1 MKKTASRLLALA
13 LTAALVLSGCGG
25 GGTTTEEKPAEN
37 TGSTTEQSGEK
48 KEEEKKEEAAA
59 PASGDE
65 ISDLV
70 ISKLITRELE
80 TFNILYSQRAE
91 DGENLTNLVDG
102 LLEVDTDGKL
112 VPGIAE
118 EWGTEDG
125 GLTWTFKIR
134 QGVKWV
140 DVNGNEKADCTA
152 QDFAAG
158 LEWVMNFHKNNSSN
172 TSMPLEMVK
181 GAQEYYEYTKTL
193 SEEEAFALNAEE
205 GSKFREMVG
214 LETPD
219 DYTVVYHCIT
229 QKPYFDTLATYNS
242 LYPISPA
249 RVEELGGPAGVKSM
263 NNENMWYNGAYT
275 MTSYIHNNEKI
286 FTKNPLYW
294 DTECKR
300 FDTVTIKM
308 VESNDI
314 SFQLYQNG
322 EIDYVD
328 LSEAHIN
335 TIAKDPSNKYY
346 DYMVPAVPSK
356 YSYQFHFN
364 FNKNKEDGTP
374 DTNWNTAIANEAF
387 RKSWYYGLNL
397 SDYWKRTNAIDPMV
411 CENNFYTMKGL
422 VYTTDGTEYTE
433 LVKKEL
439 GLGET
444 NGNTPARID
453 TAKAEEYKKQAIE
466 ELTALGVTFPV
477 GVDYYI
483 SASNQVA
490 LDSANVMAQ
499 AFSDGLGDDY
509 VKFNI
514 KTYVSS
520 VRNEVVQPHLHSF
533 VTNGWG
539 ADYGDPQNYLGQ
551 EVYGND
557 NAYYSAHYSYINEIT
572 EETPE
577 NKALLDT
584 YKEYTKLVEA
594 ADAIVDDMDARYA
607 AYAKA
612 EAYLLDHALVIP
624 YNYSVGWVL
633 SKVDNDSKINAM
645 YGCTNDKMKNWD
657 TKADGYTSEEKGVAE
672 QIKAFTEAQA

>member
-25 GGTTTEEKPAEN
+25 GGTTTEEKPTEN

-140 DVNGNEKADCTA
+140 EVNGNEKADCTA

-249 RVEELGGPAGVKSM
+249 MVEELGGPTGVKSM

-294 DTECKR
+294 IPSANA

-308 VESNDI
+308 V
-314 SFQLYQNG
+314 
-322 EIDYVD
+322 
-328 LSEAHIN
+328 
-335 TIAKDPSNKYY
+335 
-346 DYMVPAVPSK
+346 
-356 YSYQFHFN
+356 
-364 FNKNKEDGTP
+364 
-374 DTNWNTAIANEAF
+374 
-387 RKSWYYGLNL
+387 
-397 SDYWKRTNAIDPMV
+397 
-411 CENNFYTMKGL
+411 
-422 VYTTDGTEYTE
+422 
-433 LVKKEL
+433 
-439 GLGET
+439 
-444 NGNTPARID
+444 
-453 TAKAEEYKKQAIE
+453 
-466 ELTALGVTFPV
+466 
-477 GVDYYI
+477 
-483 SASNQVA
+483 
-490 LDSANVMAQ
+490 
-499 AFSDGLGDDY
+499 
-509 VKFNI
+509 
-514 KTYVSS
+514 
-520 VRNEVVQPHLHSF
+520 
-533 VTNGWG
+533 
-539 ADYGDPQNYLGQ
+539 
-551 EVYGND
+551 
-557 NAYYSAHYSYINEIT
+557 
-572 EETPE
+572 
-577 NKALLDT
+577 
-584 YKEYTKLVEA
+584 
-594 ADAIVDDMDARYA
+594 
-607 AYAKA
+607 
-612 EAYLLDHALVIP
+612 
-624 YNYSVGWVL
+624 
-633 SKVDNDSKINAM
+633 
-645 YGCTNDKMKNWD
+645 
-657 TKADGYTSEEKGVAE
+657 
-672 QIKAFTEAQA
+672 

>member
-249 RVEELGGPAGVKSM
+249 MVEELGGPTGVKSM

-444 NGNTPARID
+444 NGNTPARVD
-453 TAKAEEYKKQAIE
+453 PAKAEEYKKQAIE

-477 GVDYYI
+477 EVDYYI

-557 NAYYSAHYSYINEIT
+557 NAYYSANYSYINEIT

-584 YKEYTKLVEA
+584 YKEYSAMVEA
-594 ADAIVDDMDARYA
+594 ADAITDDLDARYA

-612 EAYLLDHALVIP
+612 EAYLLDHVLVLP
-624 YNYSVGWVL
+624 CNYSIGWCL
-633 SKVDNDSKINAM
+633 SKIDNDTKMYAM
-645 YGCTNDKMKNWD
+645 YGAQNEKIKNWA
-657 TKADGYTSEEKGVAE
+657 TNSAGYTSEEKGVAE
-672 QIKAFTEAQA
+672 QIKAFTESK

>member
-249 RVEELGGPAGVKSM
+249 MVEELGGPAGVKSM

-346 DYMVPAVPSK
+346 DYMVPAVPFK

-444 NGNTPARID
+444 NGNTPARVD
-453 TAKAEEYKKQAIE
+453 PAKAEEYKKQAIE

-557 NAYYSAHYSYINEIT
+557 NAYYSANYSYINEIT

-584 YKEYTKLVEA
+584 YKEYSAMVEA
-594 ADAIVDDMDARYA
+594 ADAITDDLDARYA

-612 EAYLLDHALVIP
+612 EAYLLDHVLVLP
-624 YNYSVGWVL
+624 CNYSIGWCL
-633 SKVDNDSKINAM
+633 SKIDNDTKMYAM
-645 YGCTNDKMKNWD
+645 YGAQNEKIKNWA
-657 TKADGYTSEEKGVAE
+657 TNSAGYTSEEKGVAE
-672 QIKAFTEAQA
+672 QIKAFTESK

>member
-249 RVEELGGPAGVKSM
+249 MVEELGGPAGVKSM

-275 MTSYIHNNEKI
+275 MTSYIHNYEKI

-356 YSYQFHFN
+356 FSYQFHFN

-444 NGNTPARID
+444 NGNTPARVD
-453 TAKAEEYKKQAIE
+453 PAKAEEYKKQAIE

-477 GVDYYI
+477 EVDYYI

-557 NAYYSAHYSYINEIT
+557 NAYYSANYSYINEIT

-584 YKEYTKLVEA
+584 YKEYSAMVEA
-594 ADAIVDDMDARYA
+594 ADAITDDLDARYA

-612 EAYLLDHALVIP
+612 EAYLLDHVLVLP
-624 YNYSVGWVL
+624 CNYSIGWCL
-633 SKVDNDSKINAM
+633 SKIDNDTKMYAM
-645 YGCTNDKMKNWD
+645 YGAQNEKIKNWA
-657 TKADGYTSEEKGVAE
+657 TNSVGYTSEEKGVAE
-672 QIKAFTEAQA
+672 QIKAFTESK